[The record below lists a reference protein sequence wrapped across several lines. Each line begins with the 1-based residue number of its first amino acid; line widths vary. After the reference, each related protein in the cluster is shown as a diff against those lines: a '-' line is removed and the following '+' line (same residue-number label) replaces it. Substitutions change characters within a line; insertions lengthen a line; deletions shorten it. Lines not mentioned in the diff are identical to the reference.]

1 MENFPILI
9 ILLYFFRNFSIF
21 IDITNMAPYHKDK
34 WVKYLFGL
42 VTQTLEESVNNE
54 MIIEQLK
61 TMLKPT
67 QINTNSEDLYDAS
80 ADRYKKY
87 AKARKVLD
95 VPSPL
100 AIVYPDSPEQ
110 VRDLLVFC
118 NTNQVNV
125 IPRAGKTATEGGLE
139 NWKEQ
144 TLVIDAL
151 HLDRIINI
159 DTYNMQATVQAGVPL
174 QELEDALRKDGFT
187 TGHSPQSKPVAK
199 LGGLVA
205 TRSIGQFSTLYGA
218 IEDMV
223 VGLECVF
230 PDGHISRIKN
240 VPRRSGG
247 PDIRHIVIGNEGTL
261 CYITEVTVKIF
272 KIYPEN
278 NTFYGYLIK
287 DIDTGIKI
295 LREVMVNGF
304 RPSVAR
310 TYSEED
316 AAQHFYHFHKNKCV
330 LLFMAEGPEGIVK
343 ATGEAIEQAV
353 EKFKDGIIEQV
364 DSKHIENWFNNL
376 NWSQQDIDDEF
387 EGMKEHDS
395 HSGFTTEISADWST
409 ITEIYHNVIKRIK
422 EDYPRYHDLTL
433 LGGHSSHSYINGT
446 NMYFVYNYDI
456 HCAPE
461 DEMRVYHHP
470 LQRIIVEETLKLG
483 GSMCHHHGI
492 GKFRNEWTKME
503 HGSAYYMLE
512 KLKEAFDPNGI
523 MNFGTIFPQE
533 EGKKYQ

>member
-1 MENFPILI
+1 MNKQAVIADVEK
-9 ILLYFFRNFSIF
+9 LLS
-21 IDITNMAPYHKDK
+21 P
-34 WVKYLFGL
+34 
-42 VTQTLEESVNNE
+42 S
-54 MIIEQLK
+54 
-61 TMLKPT
+61 
-67 QINTNSEDLYDAS
+67 QINTDQEDLYDAS

-87 AKARKVLD
+87 AKARRALD
-95 VPSPL
+95 VPLPV
-100 AIVYPDSPEQ
+100 AIIYPRSAEE
-110 VRDLLVFC
+110 VSTLLVYC
-118 NTNQVNV
+118 NANGINV

-139 NWKEQ
+139 NWKEN
-144 TLVIDAL
+144 TLIIDTL
-151 HLDRIINI
+151 HLDRILKI

-174 QELEDALRKDGFT
+174 QVLEDELRKEGFT

-199 LGGLVA
+199 FGGLVA

-230 PDGHISRIKN
+230 PDGHICRIKN
-240 VPRRSGG
+240 VSRRSGG
-247 PDIRHIVIGNEGTL
+247 PDIRHIAIGNEGTL

-272 KIYPEN
+272 RYYPEN
-278 NTFYGYLIK
+278 NRFFGYLVK
-287 DIDTGIKI
+287 DVDTGIKV

-316 AAQHFYHFHKNKCV
+316 AAQHFYHFYKNRCV

-343 ATGEAIEQAV
+343 ATGAAIEEAV
-353 EKFKDGIIEQV
+353 EKFREGIVEQV
-364 DSKHIENWFNNL
+364 DSTLIENWFNNL

-387 EGMKEHDS
+387 EGMKENDS
-395 HSGFTTEISADWST
+395 HAGFTTEISADWST
-409 ITEIYHNVIKRIK
+409 IPLIYKNVMARIRTE
-422 EDYPRYHDLTL
+422 YPRAHDLTM

-446 NMYFVYNYDI
+446 NMYFVYNYEI

-492 GKFRNEWTKME
+492 GKFRNEWTEEE

-512 KLKEAFDPNGI
+512 KLKEAFDPRGI

-533 EGKKYQ
+533 EGRKYQR

>member
-1 MENFPILI
+1 MNKQAVVADVTK
-9 ILLYFFRNFSIF
+9 LLSP
-21 IDITNMAPYHKDK
+21 A
-34 WVKYLFGL
+34 
-42 VTQTLEESVNNE
+42 QVNTD
-54 MIIEQLK
+54 Q
-61 TMLKPT
+61 
-67 QINTNSEDLYDAS
+67 EDLYDAS

-87 AKARKVLD
+87 AKARRVLD
-95 VPSPL
+95 VPMPL
-100 AIVYPDSPEQ
+100 AIVYPRTAEEVSK
-110 VRDLLVFC
+110 LLVYC
-118 NTNQVNV
+118 NDNDINV

-139 NWKEQ
+139 NWKET
-144 TLVIDAL
+144 TLVIDTL
-151 HLDRIINI
+151 HLDKILKI

-174 QELEDALRKDGFT
+174 QELEDELRKVGCT

-240 VPRRSGG
+240 VSRRSGG
-247 PDIRHIVIGNEGTL
+247 PDIRHIAIGNEGTL

-272 KIYPEN
+272 RYYPEN
-278 NTFYGYLIK
+278 NRFYGYLIK
-287 DIDTGIKI
+287 DVETGIKV

-343 ATGEAIEQAV
+343 ATGEAIEAAV
-353 EKFKDGIIEQV
+353 EKFKEGIIEHV
-364 DSKHIENWFNNL
+364 DSAHIENWFNNL
-376 NWSQQDIDDEF
+376 NWSQQDIDDEY
-387 EGMKEHDS
+387 EGMKENDS
-395 HSGFTTEISADWST
+395 HAGYTTEISADWET
-409 ITEIYHNVIKRIK
+409 IPKIYNNVIARIRK
-422 EDYPRYHDLTL
+422 EYPRAHDLTM

-492 GKFRNEWTKME
+492 GKFRNEWTKEE

-512 KLKEAFDPNGI
+512 KLKEAFDPRGI
-523 MNFGTIFPQE
+523 MNFGTIYPQE
-533 EGKKYQ
+533 EGQKYQR